1 MSLSADPVREHDPLV
16 TEGKRLSGLNA
27 LITGGAS
34 GIGAAAAMIFAAEG
48 ANVIV
53 CDLTDGSHV
62 VTEITQ
68 RGGSAVGVQCDVA
81 DAAAVHDMAKD
92 VLARFGPVQVLFN
105 NAGTEQGDT
114 PVHLADPAAVDRIL
128 AVNLQGMFHTCRYLI
143 PDMIESGG
151 GSIVNTASI
160 GGLVGTALHHAYCAS
175 KGGVIAFTRALAVTY
190 GRQGIRAN
198 VICPGPTRSGISVRL
213 GAEWE
218 KERAAALPLGRMAE
232 PEEIAASALY
242 LASAEASFVTG
253 AVLAVDGGRTAG

>member
-1 MSLSADPVREHDPLV
+1 VLVSRE
-16 TEGKRLSGLNA
+16 KRLSGQTA

-34 GIGAAAAMIFAAEG
+34 GIGAAAARTFAAEG
-48 ANVIV
+48 ATVII
-53 CDLTDGSHV
+53 CDLADGSPV
-62 VTEITQ
+62 VAEITQ
-68 RGGSAVGVQCDVA
+68 AGGSGAAVRCDVA
-81 DAAAVHDMAKD
+81 DPEAVRDMAEG
-92 VLARFGPVQVLFN
+92 VLSRHGPVRVLFN

-114 PVHLADPAAVDRIL
+114 PVHMADPAAVDRIL
-128 AVNLQGMFHTCRYLI
+128 AVNLQGMFHTCRYFI
-143 PDMIESGG
+143 PAMLEARG

-198 VICPGPTRSGISVRL
+198 VICPGPTRSGISARL
-213 GAEWE
+213 GEEWE
-218 KERAAALPLGRMAE
+218 RERAAALPLGRMGE
-232 PEEIAASALY
+232 PEEIAAAALY